1 MEICHHIVAAT
12 RARHNRLAMQLA
24 SLLRGMLVLLLAA
37 LIAGALLISSTV
49 VQSNI
54 HTFLG
59 PNGTEYVALQWATQL
74 QSVGYVLEKVFAAQN
89 RRLTLFYRD

>member
-1 MEICHHIVAAT
+1 
-12 RARHNRLAMQLA
+12 MQLA

-74 QSVGYVLEKVFAAQN
+74 QWQPPLPGPTAPLSGSGSE
-89 RRLTLFYRD
+89 RRGWMGAMAWCRS